1 MINTVTLVGR
11 LTKNPELQRTPNNN
25 TVCQFT
31 LAVNRRKPDDP
42 TDFVQCVAW
51 NKSAENLCQYMSKG
65 SLIGLTGRIQ
75 TRTYEN
81 KQGQTVYVTEV
92 MTNDIVFLEPRKQNN
107 AQNQYQQPQ
116 YQQNN
121 YAQNEPQYEPQS
133 KVLDID
139 SDDLPF

>member
-1 MINTVTLVGR
+1 
-11 LTKNPELQRTPNNN
+11 
-25 TVCQFT
+25 
-31 LAVNRRKPDDP
+31 
-42 TDFVQCVAW
+42 
-51 NKSAENLCQYMSKG
+51 MSKG

-75 TRTYEN
+75 TRSYEN

-92 MTNDIVFLEPRKQNN
+92 MTNDIVFLEPKKQNQSN
-107 AQNQYQQPQ
+107 YQNQQPQ

-139 SDDLPF
+139 TDDLPF